1 MGTRTFGRAAG
12 VSAGL
17 VAAALA
23 TWAAVSAQTPSE
35 PRPLPPTVRITP
47 AEPPPIPADAGPLPE
62 LRLPPEANDPIH
74 DPAVEPAQLIRP
86 VVPAPGSIPPSPS
99 APAARLVPDP
109 PAPVVRVQVR
119 VPADS
124 APGDEL
130 KYVITVQN
138 TSRADAH
145 QVTVRNPIP
154 EGAEFAKAD
163 PKPDPKQTDEKK
175 HLYWSFGTLKP
186 GEKKTIDLVL
196 KPKPDAKEVKNLAYV
211 RFEHGEAV
219 TTRIN
224 RPAVKVTKAAPKES
238 IRGEPFTVRVLVEN
252 TGRVPARQVRLVE
265 NVEPSAQVEAV
276 TTGGSK
282 TKQDENQWQWEVGTL
297 MPGQRKIIEYR
308 VTPGVSRD
316 AFTTTNVSAE
326 KGINE
331 RAEARTLVH
340 NPGLSVKL
348 TGPAGVV
355 DAGEAARYEIT
366 VRNTGTLPST
376 GIRVTG
382 TIPADCKP
390 TMKTEGGQVYRDSIV
405 WAVPRL
411 EPGEARSFR
420 FGLKASTTG
429 KRNVVASATDAR
441 KVRAG
446 DERATLFQGV
456 AALVWETVP
465 DPVAL
470 SVGRRGTFTVR
481 VKNNGGAEARNVR
494 VQVELPPEVL
504 LKQTT
509 PDIRPSGNKLVYGPD
524 SIPAYGQATY
534 TITYEARQ
542 SAQTWFK
549 VKMTADALGDRPLET
564 EKSVNITGSFK

>member
-17 VAAALA
+17 VVAALA
-23 TWAAVSAQTPSE
+23 TWAAVSAQTPAEPRMLPEIPANSSE
-35 PRPLPPTVRITP
+35 PFPPLV
-47 AEPPPIPADAGPLPE
+47 IPVE
-62 LRLPPEANDPIH
+62 
-74 DPAVEPAQLIRP
+74 DPAVEQAQLIRP
-86 VVPAPGSIPPSPS
+86 VVPAPSSIPPMTGT
-99 APAARLVPDP
+99 PATRLVPDP

-130 KYVITVQN
+130 KYIITVQN
-138 TSRADAH
+138 TSQADAH

-154 EGAEFAKAD
+154 EGAVFAKAD

-175 HLYWSFGTLKP
+175 QLYWSFGTLKP
-186 GEKKTIDLVL
+186 GEKKTIELQL

-252 TGRVPARQVRLVE
+252 TGKVPATQVRLVE

-276 TTGGSK
+276 TTGASR

-308 VTPGVSRD
+308 VTPGVTRD
-316 AFTTTNVSAE
+316 AYTTTNVSAD
-326 KGINE
+326 KGVNE

-348 TGPAGVV
+348 TGPGGFVE
-355 DAGEAARYEIT
+355 AGEAARYEIT

-390 TMKTEGGQVYRDSIV
+390 TMKTEGGQVYRDSII

-441 KVRAG
+441 KVRAA

-470 SVGRRGTFTVR
+470 SVGRQGTFTVR

-494 VQVELPPEVL
+494 VQVELPPEVGF
-504 LKQTT
+504 KQTT
-509 PDIRPSGNKLVYGPD
+509 PDIRPSGNGSKLVYGPD

-542 SAQTWFK
+542 SAQAWFK

-564 EKSVNITGSFK
+564 EKAVSITGSFK